1 MTTSTTPSPG
11 VGQTRSR
18 GRDLVAQVAGP
29 LRAFAASGAS
39 SAALLL
45 IATVV
50 AVVWANSPWSETYK
64 AFWDTELAF
73 RLGGAELS
81 LDLKHWVNDGLM
93 VFFFFVVG
101 LEVKRELVMGEL
113 TDRRRAAVPFA
124 AAVTGLAVPAL
135 VYLLFNPSGEAA
147 AAWGVVI
154 STDTAFLL
162 GVLVLVGPACPT
174 QLRLFLLTL
183 AVADDVGA
191 LAIIALFYT
200 EELALGPLALA
211 AAGIGLMLVMRF
223 GLRVWRGPAYFVI
236 AVGVWIAMYASGV
249 HPTIAGVVIAL
260 FTPAFPPQR
269 AEVEDAARLARAFR
283 QSPNPE
289 FARAARLG
297 IERSVSS
304 NERLQAL
311 YAPWSAFV
319 IVPVFALANAGVT
332 LDGEALRAAL
342 TSPVTLGVVAGLVL
356 GKLLGILVGV
366 GASVGL
372 RLGRLAPGL
381 TGWQLAGGA
390 ALSGIGFT
398 LSLFIVDLALDDPV
412 LADQARVGV
421 LVASV
426 LAALLGWA
434 VFRIGD
440 ALRGDSG
447 SGAPV
452 LLDPPVDPERD
463 HVRGPVD
470 APLTL
475 VEYGDF
481 ECPYCGRAT
490 GAVEELRERFGDRLR
505 YVFRHVP
512 LVDVHGHAELAAEA
526 AEAAGAQ
533 GRFWKMHDR
542 LFAHQ
547 DALDV
552 RALLEH
558 AAAIGLDVQRF
569 SKDLGSGRFGAR
581 VRDDVASAQ
590 ASGVGSTPTFFVGGR
605 RHTGPY
611 DAESLARALLEGLDA
626 LEETPDSHGEFP
638 RLTDAQRAVL
648 AKHGTR
654 RTVTA
659 GDVLFREGDPGYD
672 FHAVLA
678 GRVAVVE
685 DLGRT
690 SQRVVAVSG
699 AGRFLGELN
708 LLDEDQPVYL
718 SAVVVADGEVLVLP
732 ADRLRAAFAESP
744 ELRDAVQ
751 RAFLLR
757 RARLLAMAADL
768 HVVGR
773 AAEAAPLRE
782 WAAARGVS
790 HTTTDLDTDAGALD
804 LLQQLGAAADD
815 TPLAVWRGAVLRRA
829 TVADLDRVGA
839 GGTGAGADPAGGG
852 RAGANAPGVAPG
864 VDDAAGRTGAAVR
877 ADPAGPR
884 APTRTRPA
892 PPRRGAAASVTAC
905 CDGCGAS
912 PARWSCTTANPAGT
926 GGWCAS
932 TASSSARATSGSTSA
947 RTSATGCGPG
957 ARSGRGWSPS
967 SRSRTSPACCGCSS
981 AGTAGSGWRRGR
993 SARARAGRS
1002 CTCRPRRRRSRR
1014 WPPAGSTRC
1023 RPTGASR
1030 GCAGTARWTSR
1041 SRPSTSSSGP
1051 TASRPS
1057 ARSTWRA
1064 RRARCSPA

>member
-1 MTTSTTPSPG
+1 MTASTTPSHG

-223 GLRVWRGPAYFVI
+223 GLRMWRGPAYFVI

-332 LDGEALRAAL
+332 LDGETLRAAL
-342 TSPVTLGVVAGLVL
+342 TSPVTIGVVAGLAL

-398 LSLFIVDLALDDPV
+398 ISLFIVDLALDDPV

-421 LVASV
+421 LAASV

-447 SGAPV
+447 PGAPV

-490 GAVEELRERFGDRLR
+490 GVVEELRERFGDRLR

-533 GRFWKMHDR
+533 GRFWEMHDR

-552 RALLEH
+552 PALLEH

-611 DAESLARALLEGLDA
+611 DAGTLARALLDGAADADGPDAPAPPPATAAAAPLTALGALRADRGEPVDGAALVDGLDA
-626 LEETPDSHGEFP
+626 QEETPDRHGEFP

-654 RTVTA
+654 RAVTA

-678 GRVAVVE
+678 GRVAVVQ

-708 LLDEDQPVYL
+708 LLGEDQPVHL

-782 WAAARGVS
+782 WAQARGIT
-790 HTTTDLDTDAGALD
+790 HTATDLDVDAGALD
-804 LLQQLGAAADD
+804 LLEQLGAAAED

-829 TVADLDRVGA
+829 TVGDLDRVGA
-839 GGTGAGADPAGGG
+839 GAAAGAAGPAGGTG
-852 RAGANAPGVAPG
+852 TAGAHTSTGAEAADGDG
-864 VDDAAGRTGAAVR
+864 DRVDGDGRTG
-877 ADPAGPR
+877 
-884 APTRTRPA
+884 
-892 PPRRGAAASVTAC
+892 
-905 CDGCGAS
+905 
-912 PARWSCTTANPAGT
+912 
-926 GGWCAS
+926 
-932 TASSSARATSGSTSA
+932 
-947 RTSATGCGPG
+947 
-957 ARSGRGWSPS
+957 
-967 SRSRTSPACCGCSS
+967 
-981 AGTAGSGWRRGR
+981 
-993 SARARAGRS
+993 
-1002 CTCRPRRRRSRR
+1002 
-1014 WPPAGSTRC
+1014 
-1023 RPTGASR
+1023 
-1030 GCAGTARWTSR
+1030 
-1041 SRPSTSSSGP
+1041 
-1051 TASRPS
+1051 
-1057 ARSTWRA
+1057 
-1064 RRARCSPA
+1064 